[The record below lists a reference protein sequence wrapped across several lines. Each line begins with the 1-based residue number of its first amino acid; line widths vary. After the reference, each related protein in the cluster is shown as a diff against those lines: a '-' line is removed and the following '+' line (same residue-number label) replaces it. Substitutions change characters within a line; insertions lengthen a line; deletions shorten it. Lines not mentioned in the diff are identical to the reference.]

1 RPHQPAGG
9 ARQCPTGTAR
19 PGDRLSARKSTRRG
33 PGQIRLRAG
42 GQRLHQRGTRDRRGE
57 RAEGGCRHRG
67 GAVDHRPDGGLCAGT
82 FAGLQ
87 AQRGAG
93 RIRLPGRAAGDADR
107 SQRPVGPLRPARG
120 PGQDVEGR
128 RPLRRAHSG
137 AGRSPYHRPGEADRH
152 QGRICELAR
161 HPRHRRLRSAD
172 ILDPRLSGREGAGA
186 AARHE
191 RVRGLAAASM
201 RPPPKPGFW
210 LVARR
215 EWRWIL
221 HDHIALIL
229 IFGVPLFAWPVLAAV
244 FSHPVIRGLGVVVV
258 DADRSDTSR
267 MFVERVAASPSLSI
281 VERTGDLAS
290 AARAIRAG
298 DAIAAVY
305 IPADFE
311 RDLKAGRRPQ
321 VVAFYNQQFL
331 TAAGVASSGL
341 SDSLAAALHSAAA
354 AVDSA
359 APAARGAPQASRIG
373 SLVAETIVLAN
384 PERNYA
390 QFLLR
395 ALLPVV
401 LHVVIALAAGY
412 AVGSEFSRR
421 SMRTWLACAGGN
433 PIVALVGKLAP
444 LFTIFFVIML
454 LVPLILEGLFG
465 ISFKGNAP
473 MMVVAAMLL
482 IVGYLALGALMQL
495 LVRDLATGL
504 GLTGL
509 IVSPAFGYVG
519 VGFPILG
526 MNAFAL
532 FWGAMLPLR
541 WYMAV
546 LLGQAARGLPLY
558 ESARPFAMLAALA
571 ALYTLLAFL
580 RLRAIAASAPRP
592 AQEAE
597 PAAAPAPSR
606 GLGGAFVAEWRR
618 VLGIRGAFMLLVVGP
633 LVYGLYYPQPYLNQI
648 LRKIP
653 IAVVDNDLSE
663 LSRNI
668 VQTLDASGAVRVAVQ
683 AETIAEGRKAL
694 DRGDA
699 FAVVGIP
706 PETERDV
713 LKGNTAHIPIY
724 ADATYLFIFRSMAS
738 GIAVAINTLSSELA
752 ARGART
758 DGSLVK
764 AALASAS
771 PAEILLQPIFNPV
784 GGYAS

>member
-1 RPHQPAGG
+1 
-9 ARQCPTGTAR
+9 
-19 PGDRLSARKSTRRG
+19 
-33 PGQIRLRAG
+33 
-42 GQRLHQRGTRDRRGE
+42 
-57 RAEGGCRHRG
+57 
-67 GAVDHRPDGGLCAGT
+67 
-82 FAGLQ
+82 
-87 AQRGAG
+87 
-93 RIRLPGRAAGDADR
+93 
-107 SQRPVGPLRPARG
+107 
-120 PGQDVEGR
+120 
-128 RPLRRAHSG
+128 
-137 AGRSPYHRPGEADRH
+137 
-152 QGRICELAR
+152 
-161 HPRHRRLRSAD
+161 
-172 ILDPRLSGREGAGA
+172 
-186 AARHE
+186 
-191 RVRGLAAASM
+191 
-201 RPPPKPGFW
+201 
-210 LVARR
+210 
-215 EWRWIL
+215 
-221 HDHIALIL
+221 
-229 IFGVPLFAWPVLAAV
+229 VPLFAFAVLTGV

-267 MFVERVAASPSLSI
+267 AFVEQVAVSPSLSI
-281 VERTGDLAS
+281 VERADDLAS
-290 AARAIRAG
+290 AARAIRGG

-341 SDSLAAALHSAAA
+341 SDSLAAAVVDAA
-354 AVDSA
+354 S
-359 APAARGAPQASRIG
+359 AARGAPEAPSIG
-373 SLVAETIVLAN
+373 SLVAETIVLVN
-384 PERNYA
+384 PARNYA

-395 ALLPVV
+395 TLLPMV

-412 AVGSEFSRR
+412 AVGSEFSQR

-433 PIVALVGKLAP
+433 PIVALAGKLAP
-444 LFTIFFVIML
+444 LFAIFFIIML
-454 LVPLILEGLFG
+454 STPLILEGLLG
-465 ISFKGNAP
+465 ISFKGNTP
-473 MMVVAAMLL
+473 MMTIAAMLL
-482 IVGYLALGALMQL
+482 IIGYLALGALMQL

-509 IVSPAFGYVG
+509 IVSPAFGYAG

-532 FWGAMLPLR
+532 SWGAILPLR

-558 ESARPFAMLAALA
+558 ESARPFAVLAALA

-580 RLRAIAASAPRP
+580 RLRAIAASTPRTP
-592 AQEAE
+592 REVE

-606 GLGGAFVAEWRR
+606 GVGGAFVGEWRR
-618 VLGIRGAFMLLVVGP
+618 VLAIRGAFMLLVVGP

-663 LSRNI
+663 LSRSI

-683 AETIAEGRKAL
+683 AATVAEGRKAL

-699 FAVVGIP
+699 FAVVEIP

-713 LKGNTAHIPIY
+713 LKGTTVRVPIF

-738 GIAVAINTLSSELA
+738 GIAIAIDTLSSELA

-784 GGYAS
+784 GGYASYIVPAAFVLILQQMLLIGASMLTVVALPQITGGAFASVLGRGIAHLTIYLPALALYFIVLPRFYGFSTLGHPVQLFALASLFTLATSFMGQAAGAWFRQPETPTLIFLGTSLPQLFVTGFSWPREAIPTPVPAAGYIFPSDFAIDGIVRIGQLGASLGEVVHDWRGLWCLTIVYFALAVISAALMKRRRAHG

>member
-1 RPHQPAGG
+1 
-9 ARQCPTGTAR
+9 
-19 PGDRLSARKSTRRG
+19 
-33 PGQIRLRAG
+33 
-42 GQRLHQRGTRDRRGE
+42 
-57 RAEGGCRHRG
+57 
-67 GAVDHRPDGGLCAGT
+67 
-82 FAGLQ
+82 
-87 AQRGAG
+87 
-93 RIRLPGRAAGDADR
+93 
-107 SQRPVGPLRPARG
+107 
-120 PGQDVEGR
+120 
-128 RPLRRAHSG
+128 
-137 AGRSPYHRPGEADRH
+137 
-152 QGRICELAR
+152 
-161 HPRHRRLRSAD
+161 
-172 ILDPRLSGREGAGA
+172 
-186 AARHE
+186 
-191 RVRGLAAASM
+191 M

-215 EWRWIL
+215 EWRWIRRHHL
-221 HDHIALIL
+221 ALIL
-229 IFGVPLFAWPVLAAV
+229 IFGVPLFAFAVLTGV

-267 MFVERVAASPSLSI
+267 AFVEQVAVSPSLSI
-281 VERTGDLAS
+281 VERAGDLAS
-290 AARAIRAG
+290 AARAIRGG

-341 SDSLAAALHSAAA
+341 SDSLAAAVGDAA
-354 AVDSA
+354 S
-359 APAARGAPQASRIG
+359 AARGAPQASSIG
-373 SLVAETIVLAN
+373 SLVAETIVLVN
-384 PERNYA
+384 PARNYA

-395 ALLPVV
+395 TLLPMV

-412 AVGSEFSRR
+412 AVGSEFSQR
-421 SMRTWLACAGGN
+421 SMRAWLACAGGN
-433 PIVALVGKLAP
+433 PIVALAGKLAP
-444 LFTIFFVIML
+444 LFAIFFIIML
-454 LVPLILEGLFG
+454 STPLILEGLLG
-465 ISFKGNAP
+465 ISFKGNTP
-473 MMVVAAMLL
+473 MMAIAAMLL
-482 IVGYLALGALMQL
+482 IIGYLALGALMQL

-509 IVSPAFGYVG
+509 IVSPAFGYAG

-532 FWGAMLPLR
+532 SWGAILPLR

-558 ESARPFAMLAALA
+558 ESARPFAVLAALA
-571 ALYTLLAFL
+571 AIYTLLAFL
-580 RLRAIAASAPRP
+580 RLRAIAASTPRTP
-592 AQEAE
+592 REAE
-597 PAAAPAPSR
+597 PAAAPAPTR
-606 GLGGAFVAEWRR
+606 GVGGAFVGEWRR
-618 VLGIRGAFMLLVVGP
+618 VLANRGAFMLLVVGP

-663 LSRNI
+663 LSRSI

-683 AETIAEGRKAL
+683 AATVAEGRKAL

-699 FAVVGIP
+699 FAVVEIP
-706 PETERDV
+706 PGTERDV
-713 LKGNTAHIPIY
+713 LKGTTVHVPIF

-738 GIAVAINTLSSELA
+738 GIAVAIDTLSSELA

-764 AALASAS
+764 ATLASAS

-784 GGYAS
+784 GGYASYIVPAAFVLILQQMLLIGASMLTVVALPQITGGAFASVLGRGIAHLTIYLPALALYFIVLPRFYGFSTLGHPVQLFALASLFTLATSFMGQAAGAWFRQPETPTLIFLGTSLPQLFVTGFSWPREAIPTPVPAAGYIFPSDFAIDGIVRIGQLGASLGEVVHDWRGLWCLTIVYFALAVISAALMKRRRAHG